1 MKLSEQTVLRFWIM
15 LLGLSVNLFQFFG
28 GNRCGIT
35 LGCGVATTL
44 LCFLGKINGEVY
56 AMVTIATVGA
66 YIAGRTTQSVKEIDA
81 GSSELRTGDHG

>member
-1 MKLSEQTVLRFWIM
+1 M